1 MGVNAYFTYSVVLGM
16 GISWQ
21 SALGATF
28 ISGILF
34 IIISVTGLRTL
45 IVESIPLN
53 IQRATTAGIGVFLA
67 IVGLES
73 SQIIVDHPATLVTL
87 GDMSNPN
94 VLLCLFGIAVT
105 AILFKFNI
113 RGSILLGIFSTT
125 LMAILFSAPVYNGSS
140 FSGFPNGI
148 FSLPKVPR
156 DLIGALD
163 IMGAIEFGIWGVIF
177 TFFFVDFLDT
187 AGSLIGLA
195 HKANFLDKNNKI
207 PRANNIFLSDALA
220 TVFASL
226 IGTSTT
232 TTYIESAAGIEE
244 GGKTGLTAIVI
255 GLLFLSTLFFWPLFQ
270 VVPPI
275 ATTPVLI
282 IVGGLMMG
290 QVAHIDWED
299 ITEAVPSFFTII
311 MMPLTYSIATG
322 ISFGV
327 IFYSVLS
334 LANFKQKK
342 VNPVVHLLA
351 ILLFVRLVYMN
362 S

>member
-1 MGVNAYFTYSVVLGM
+1 
-16 GISWQ
+16 
-21 SALGATF
+21 
-28 ISGILF
+28 
-34 IIISVTGLRTL
+34 
-45 IVESIPLN
+45 
-53 IQRATTAGIGVFLA
+53 
-67 IVGLES
+67 
-73 SQIIVDHPATLVTL
+73 
-87 GDMSNPN
+87 
-94 VLLCLFGIAVT
+94 
-105 AILFKFNI
+105 
-113 RGSILLGIFSTT
+113 
-125 LMAILFSAPVYNGSS
+125 
-140 FSGFPNGI
+140 
-148 FSLPKVPR
+148 
-156 DLIGALD
+156 
-163 IMGAIEFGIWGVIF
+163 MGAIEFGIWGVIF

-207 PRANNIFLSDALA
+207 PRANSIFLSDALA

-327 IFYSVLS
+327 IFYSILS